1 MKHDRQSI
9 AHSRSGAILV
19 MVIVLLLISI
29 MIAGAIVH
37 SLAMDA
43 RQLDW
48 NRHALQADRLAE
60 SGLRRARVQLAAD
73 PAFEGETWSPA
84 LPGGQG
90 EVVITITSDKQ
101 IRIIKSRATFPAD
114 SATPVRSTR
123 TVRMA
128 VP

>member
-1 MKHDRQSI
+1 MKPDRQSI
-9 AHSRSGAILV
+9 ADSRSGAVLV

-37 SLAMDA
+37 SLALDA

-73 PAFEGETWSPA
+73 PAFQGETWTPP
-84 LPGGQG
+84 LPGGKG

-101 IRIIKSRATFPAD
+101 IRIIKSRATFPVD
-114 SATPVRSTR
+114 SAMPVRSTR
-123 TVRMA
+123 TMR
-128 VP
+128 VPVP